1 MLLQRQVEETGD
13 QLRTSKNSQSMNSKT
28 TKSLS
33 SRQLEEAKVKLA
45 QNNQTIT
52 DLQKKLEDM
61 KSAGKTH
68 LVSAK

>member
-1 MLLQRQVEETGD
+1 
-13 QLRTSKNSQSMNSKT
+13 MNSKT